1 MKRIVFDQKALNQLP
16 YCLAPVELVD
26 ASGTVLGVFT
36 PDPAQVAAIEPP
48 PLKEEEIRRRMSE
61 PGGRTWKEIRADL
74 ERRG

>member
-1 MKRIVFDQKALNQLP
+1 
-16 YCLAPVELVD
+16 VD
-26 ASGTVLGVFT
+26 ANGTVLGVFT

-48 PLKEEEIRRRMSE
+48 PLTEDEIRRRLSE